1 MSKWDDPLTSVLRGE
16 NLKTPPLWFMRQAG
30 RYLPEYRAVRANH
43 ASFVEFCL
51 HPEDAAEVTIQPIR
65 RFDVD
70 AAILFADI
78 LLIPHALGQNVRFE
92 KGEGPKLEPVVSAE
106 SLRSYQPENVLTALA
121 PVFETVERVRSA
133 LPKEKAL
140 IGFAGAPWTVATY
153 MINGQGTKDPAAA
166 RSLLYANPELIE
178 RLMAMLIDA
187 TTDYLVA
194 QAKAGADAL
203 KLFDSWAG
211 GLPEEAFRK
220 LCLEP
225 SAEIA
230 RRVKAEV
237 DVPIIYLPKGAG
249 PLYTLAAADETF
261 DCLALDYALPATW
274 ARDALGGVTAL
285 QGGLD
290 PLLVVQGGLA
300 MERAAKALLEA
311 FEDRPYIFN
320 CGHGFVPETP
330 PEHVAELVRIVRSS

>member
-16 NLKTPPLWFMRQAG
+16 TLTPPPIWFMRQAG
-30 RYLPEYRAVRANH
+30 RYLPEYREVRAKH
-43 ASFVEFCL
+43 PSFVEFCL
-51 HPEDAAEVTIQPIR
+51 HPEDAAEVTLQPIR

-78 LLIPHALGQNVRFE
+78 LLIPHAIGQGVRFAA
-92 KGEGPKLEPVVSAE
+92 GEGPLLEPVVSPQ
-106 SLRSYQPENVLTALA
+106 LLDRFDPTNVLPALA
-121 PVFETVERVRSA
+121 PVFETVERVRAA

-153 MINGQGTKDPAAA
+153 MINGQGTKDPAAT
-166 RSLLYANPELIE
+166 RRLVYSDPEMID
-178 RLMAMLIDA
+178 RLVTMLVDA
-187 TTDYLVA
+187 TADYLIA
-194 QAKAGADAL
+194 QAKAGANAL
-203 KLFDSWAG
+203 KLFDSWAA
-211 GLPEEAFRK
+211 GLPEDLFRK

-230 RRVKAEV
+230 KRVKAAA

-249 PLYTLAAADETF
+249 PLYTQAAENDAF
-261 DCLALDYALPATW
+261 DGIALDFALPPSW
-274 ARDALGGVTAL
+274 ARDALGSATAL

-290 PLLVVQGGLA
+290 PLLVVQGGPA
-300 MERAAKALLEA
+300 MERAAKELLET
-311 FEDRPYIFN
+311 FKSRPYIFN

-330 PEHVAELVRIVRSS
+330 PEHVAELVRIIRSF

>member
-16 NLKTPPLWFMRQAG
+16 TLSTPPLWFMRQAG
-30 RYLPEYRAVRANH
+30 RYLPEYRAVRAKH
-43 ASFVEFCL
+43 PSFVEFCL
-51 HPEDAAEVTIQPIR
+51 HPEDAAEVTLQPIR

-78 LLIPHALGQNVRFE
+78 LLIPHALGQGVRFAT
-92 KGEGPKLEPVVSAE
+92 GEGPLLEPVVSDDLLARLDP
-106 SLRSYQPENVLTALA
+106 SQVLPILS
-121 PVFETVERVRSA
+121 PVFETVERVRAA

-153 MINGQGTKDPAAA
+153 MINGQGTKDPAAS
-166 RSLLYANPELIE
+166 RRLVYSHPEMID
-178 RLMAMLIDA
+178 RLMRMLVDA
-187 TTDYLVA
+187 TTEYLIA
-194 QAKAGADAL
+194 QAKAGANAL
-203 KLFDSWAG
+203 KLFDSWSG
-211 GLPEEAFRK
+211 GLPEPLFQK

-230 RRVKAEV
+230 RRVRAEV

-249 PLYTLAAADETF
+249 PLYALAAQNEAF
-261 DCLALDYALPATW
+261 DGIALDYALPPLW
-274 ARDALGGVTAL
+274 ARDALGSATAL

-290 PLLVVQGGLA
+290 PLLVVQGGQA
-300 MERAAKALLEA
+300 METAAKTLIET
-311 FEDRPYIFN
+311 FENRPYIFN

-330 PEHVAELVRIVRSS
+330 PEHVAELVRIVRAA

>member
-16 NLKTPPLWFMRQAG
+16 TLSTPPLWFMRQAG
-30 RYLPEYRAVRANH
+30 RYLPEYREVRARH
-43 ASFVEFCL
+43 PSFVEFCL
-51 HPEDAAEVTIQPIR
+51 HPEDAAEVTLQPIR

-78 LLIPHALGQNVRFE
+78 LLIPHALGQGVRFE
-92 KGEGPKLEPVVSAE
+92 KGEGPILEPVVSADLLARLDL
-106 SLRSYQPENVLTALA
+106 SNVLSSLG
-121 PVFETVERVRSA
+121 PVFETVARVREA
-133 LPKEKAL
+133 LPRDKAL

-153 MINGQGTKDPAAA
+153 MINGQGTKDPAAS
-166 RSLLYANPELIE
+166 RRLVYSDPEMIDQ
-178 RLMAMLIDA
+178 LMRMLVDA
-187 TTDYLVA
+187 TTDYLIA
-194 QAKAGADAL
+194 QAKAGANAL

-211 GLPEEAFRK
+211 GLPEDLFRK

-230 RRVKAEV
+230 RRVRAEV

-249 PLYTLAAADETF
+249 PFYQLAAQDDAF
-261 DCLALDYALPATW
+261 DGLALDFSLPTGW
-274 ARDALGGVTAL
+274 AQDALSSATAL

-290 PLLVVQGGLA
+290 PLLVVQGGPA
-300 MERAAKALLEA
+300 MERAAKALLET

-330 PEHVAELVRIVRSS
+330 PEHVAELVRIVRAR